1 MSHQLRKRYLNSQF
15 NAALREL
22 KNNGA
27 ILVCDYKMKVNPKSS
42 RETKSDFFG
51 KEGWTLHTILVIT
64 KSNDNDNELIVSAF
78 DHWSDDGKQ
87 DAWFTASAFDA
98 VLSKIGE
105 GIEWIR
111 IFSDNGGHYHNSELM
126 VIVSYWKK
134 WYNLSVTSWQF
145 LEPGEAKTIVDS
157 HHAKLSHGF
166 IRYTKLGNSISGG
179 EDIVNANKT
188 LAGTYFA
195 KLIPDRS
202 KKISVGTISGI
213 SNYFTFV
220 WPIAEREGIIEAY
233 EIPNYGSPKIYTIS
247 DINKLLKN
255 NNINQPNAVTADQ
268 TVAQSKWKI
277 NVPSEISP
285 STQYLTAP
293 VVRSQLKEKNL
304 DSSGDKLVIK
314 QRLDQFTNFEP
325 IDITLL
331 LDDNDLKNLLYE
343 KLIPGFALKSKQKFG
358 KKGGGK
364 RLDLNVIEKLKE
376 MFLAGNIEK
385 SNKFSPEDMLKNLQ
399 KNAENND
406 IEVDSIP
413 SLQQIKSWIS
423 RFNQQ
428 HKKQAAK
435 NANTNN

>member
-1 MSHQLRKRYLNSQF
+1 M
-15 NAALREL
+15 
-22 KNNGA
+22 
-27 ILVCDYKMKVNPKSS
+27 
-42 RETKSDFFG
+42 
-51 KEGWTLHTILVIT
+51 
-64 KSNDNDNELIVSAF
+64 
-78 DHWSDDGKQ
+78 
-87 DAWFTASAFDA
+87 
-98 VLSKIGE
+98 
-105 GIEWIR
+105 
-111 IFSDNGGHYHNSELM
+111 
-126 VIVSYWKK
+126 
-134 WYNLSVTSWQF
+134 
-145 LEPGEAKTIVDS
+145 
-157 HHAKLSHGF
+157 
-166 IRYTKLGNSISGG
+166 
-179 EDIVNANKT
+179 
-188 LAGTYFA
+188 
-195 KLIPDRS
+195 
-202 KKISVGTISGI
+202 
-213 SNYFTFV
+213 

-314 QRLDQFTNFEP
+314 QRLDQFTNFES
-325 IDITLL
+325 IDIMLL

-385 SNKFSPEDMLKNLQ
+385 CNKFSPEDMLKNLQ
-399 KNAENND
+399 KHAENND
-406 IEVDSIP
+406 IGVDSIP
-413 SLQQIKSWIS
+413 SLQQIKSWIF
-423 RFNQQ
+423 RFNQH

-435 NANTNN
+435 NANINN